1 MIRVAEPRAER
12 ASCAGVRAVGA
23 GAEAHVGEA
32 IERATNSAEREPPA
46 NLIGW
51 PMREGYDA
59 LAQTKAI
66 RE

>member
-1 MIRVAEPRAER
+1 LIRAAEPRAER
-12 ASCAGVRAVGA
+12 AFCAGVRAVGA
-23 GAEAHVGEA
+23 GAEAHADGA
-32 IERATNSAEREPPA
+32 MKRATDSAVREPHA
-46 NLIGW
+46 NLIGR